1 MIERAC
7 RLMIILF
14 LLAAGGM
21 ISGCAPVF
29 PRELTDRVD
38 RHVSFKELQ
47 GDPDRFTGHLG
58 AMLGGVI
65 VSAKSMKEGTL
76 IEVLQKPLDSD
87 GRPLETDQT
96 EGRFFVVESEQFLD
110 PAVYHSERLITV
122 VAEVAGKKTMPID
135 EILYQFPFLNA
146 KAVHLWSPA
155 SAHFFF
161 RHRSVGP
168 NVVW

>member
-1 MIERAC
+1 
-7 RLMIILF
+7 
-14 LLAAGGM
+14 M

-47 GDPDRFTGHLG
+47 GDPDNFKGTWV
-58 AMLGGVI
+58 MLGGVI

-96 EGRFFVVESEQFLD
+96 EGRFLVESEQFLD

-155 SAHFFF
+155 SGPHFFF
-161 RHRSVGP
+161 GIGVSGRM
-168 NVVW
+168 